1 MSSEYTIYGADL
13 SYYTGKVRS
22 YMRYKNLD
30 WEEKPATLDIYG
42 NFIIPRVGAP
52 IIPVLHTQ
60 DDQVVQDTT
69 DIIDYLETR
78 HPEHSVYPT
87 TPKQKLVA
95 LMLECYGDEWLVI
108 PAMHYRWNY
117 IDQQRDFVLGGFGQL
132 GAPGASLEEQVKMGE
147 QMSAPF
153 RGVVKKLGVT
163 EATIPAI
170 EESYLDLLDILNNHF
185 SKYAYLLGSR
195 PCIGDFGL
203 LGPLYAHLG
212 RDPYPKGL
220 MQRRAPEVY
229 AWIERM
235 NNPEPLSGE
244 FLESDEIPET
254 LIPLLQKMS
263 SEQLPDI
270 LNAIKHNQQW
280 MNENPGEKIP
290 RQLGTQEFSIGDVKG
305 SRLINS
311 YSQWMFQR
319 AYNTYH
325 QLSEQE
331 RSEVQDFLSRTG
343 CLDALETPIA
353 TQVQRKA
360 GQLELVQADSDA

>member
-13 SYYTGKVRS
+13 SYYTGKIRS

-30 WEEKPATLDIYG
+30 WEEKLSTLDVYG
-42 NFIIPRVGAP
+42 NLIIPRVGAP
-52 IIPVLHTQ
+52 IIPVLHTR
-60 DDQVVQDTT
+60 DDQIIQDTT
-69 DIIDYLETR
+69 DIIDYLEAR
-78 HPEHSVYPT
+78 HPEQSVYPT
-87 TPKQKLVA
+87 SAKQKLVA

-117 IDQQRDFVLGGFGQL
+117 LDQQRDFVLGGFGQL
-132 GAPGASLEEQVKMGE
+132 GAPNGSLEEQVVMGE

-170 EESYLDLLDILNNHF
+170 EESYLELLDILNAHF
-185 SKYAYLLGSR
+185 SKYPFLLGSR
-195 PCIGDFGL
+195 PSIGDFGL

-235 NNPEPLSGE
+235 NNPEPLSGT
-244 FLESDEIPET
+244 FLDNDEIPDT
-254 LIPLLQKMS
+254 LIPLLKKMS

-270 LNAIKHNQQW
+270 LNVIKHNEQW
-280 MNENPGEKIP
+280 MSENPGEKIP
-290 RQLGTQEFSIGDVKG
+290 RQLGTHDFSIGDTQG

-319 AYNTYH
+319 AYNAYH
-325 QLSEQE
+325 ALSAGE
-331 RSEVQDFLSRTG
+331 RTEAQDFLNKAG
-343 CLDALETPIA
+343 CLAALETPINI
-353 TQVQRKA
+353 QVQRKA
-360 GQLELVQADSDA
+360 GQLELIQAT

>member
-30 WEEKPATLDIYG
+30 WEEKVANLDVYG

-52 IIPVLHTQ
+52 IIPVLHTS
-60 DDQVVQDTT
+60 DDEVVQDTT

-78 HPEHSVYPT
+78 HPECSVYPT
-87 TPKQKLVA
+87 TAKQKLVA

-117 IDQQRDFVLGGFGQL
+117 LDHQKDFILGGFGQL
-132 GAPGASLEEQVKMGE
+132 GAPEGSIEEKVALGE
-147 QMSAPF
+147 KMSAPF

-170 EESYLDLLDILNNHF
+170 ENSYHELLTILNEHF
-185 SKYAYLLGSR
+185 SKHAYLLGSR
-195 PCIGDFGL
+195 PSIGDFGL

-212 RDPYPKGL
+212 RDPYPKKEML
-220 MQRRAPEVY
+220 ERAPEVY

-235 NNPEPLSGE
+235 NDPQPLSGE
-244 FLESDEIPET
+244 FLDNDEIPET
-254 LIPLLQKMS
+254 LMPLLQKMS
-263 SEQLPDI
+263 TEQLPDI
-270 LNAIKHNQQW
+270 LNVIQRNQQW
-280 MNENPGEKIP
+280 MTENPDANIP
-290 RQLGTQEFSIGDVKG
+290 RQLGMHDFTIGGVTE
-305 SRLINS
+305 SRMINS

-319 AYNTYH
+319 AYNFYH
-325 QLSEQE
+325 SLAQNQQSEIE
-331 RSEVQDFLSRTG
+331 NFLSQSG
-343 CLDALETPIA
+343 CLTALQTPIEK
-353 TQVQRKA
+353 QVQRQL
-360 GQLELVQADSDA
+360 GQLELIPAS